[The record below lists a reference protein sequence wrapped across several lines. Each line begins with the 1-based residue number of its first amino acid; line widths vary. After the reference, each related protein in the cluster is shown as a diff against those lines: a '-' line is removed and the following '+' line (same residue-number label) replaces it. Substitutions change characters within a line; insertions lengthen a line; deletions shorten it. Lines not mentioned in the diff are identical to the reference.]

1 MPYCTYLRKSRAD
14 AEAEARGEG
23 ETLERHRKILFDLAK
38 RLHLDVTKE
47 YAEIVSG
54 ETIAS
59 RPVVQELLADVEQ
72 GLWNGVLV
80 VEVERLARGDTI
92 DQGIIAQTFKFS
104 DTKII
109 TPMKTY
115 DQMCIRDSASCDS
128 AQPSRFSHTLAEKS
142 SHTSQCL
149 NIVLLHSVNLP
160 LPRLVSQCE

>member
-80 VEVERLARGDTI
+80 VEVERLPAVI
-92 DQGIIAQTFKFS
+92 
-104 DTKII
+104 
-109 TPMKTY
+109 
-115 DQMCIRDSASCDS
+115 
-128 AQPSRFSHTLAEKS
+128 PSTRVS
-142 SHTSQCL
+142 
-149 NIVLLHSVNLP
+149 
-160 LPRLVSQCE
+160 LPRPLSSPIPRSSRP